1 MSTKPGVPKVFALT
15 DCNNFYV
22 SCERVFNPKLEQQPV
37 VVLSNN
43 DGCVVARSPE
53 AKQLGIKMGVPLF
66 EIRDLIARHQVR
78 VYSSNYTLYGD
89 MSFRVMDTLAT
100 FTPTLEVYSIDEA
113 FLDLSG
119 FSHFDLT
126 EYGQCVRQTVRQ
138 QTGIPV
144 SLGLAPTKT
153 LAKLANRLAKRCSSG
168 VFDLASADVSAV
180 LEATPLEDLW
190 GIGRRYT
197 ASLQE
202 RGYSTALD
210 LRDADL
216 AWIKQRY
223 GVVMVR
229 TVLELRGQSCLPLEL
244 VTPPRQSLMVSRS
257 FGRPVTSLTYLQEAI
272 ATYTSRAAEKLR
284 QQHLAAGI
292 LHVFARTSRYGSA
305 PYSDTV
311 ATSLPVA
318 TSDTAEL
325 LHYASRCGEALYQS
339 GLQFSKAGVLLLQ
352 LVPDTEVQTNLFDT
366 RDRTRDRKLMATVDQ
381 LNRQFGAG
389 TVRFAAVGLQQPWAL
404 KAAHRSPR
412 YTTRWQDLLVVR

>member
-1 MSTKPGVPKVFALT
+1 MSTKPPKVFALA

-22 SCERVFNPKLEQQPV
+22 SCERVFNAKLERQPV

-43 DGCVVARSPE
+43 DGCVVARSQE
-53 AKQLGIKMGVPLF
+53 AKQLGIQMGVPLF
-66 EIRDLIARHQVR
+66 EIRALIAQHRVR

-89 MSFRVMDTLAT
+89 MSTRVMDTLST
-100 FTPTLEVYSIDEA
+100 FTPTLEIYSIDEA
-113 FLDLSG
+113 FLDFSG
-119 FSHFDLT
+119 FSQRNLT
-126 EYGQCVRQTVRQ
+126 AYAQSVRQTVKQ

-153 LAKLANRLAKRCSSG
+153 LAKLANKLAKCSSSG
-168 VFDLASADVSAV
+168 VFDLATVDTHAV
-180 LEATPLEDLW
+180 LATTPLVDLW
-190 GIGRRYT
+190 GIGRQY
-197 ASLQE
+197 AKSLQE
-202 RGYSTALD
+202 YGYSTALD

-223 GVVMVR
+223 GIVMVR

-244 VTPPRQSLMVSRS
+244 VAPPRQSLMVSRS
-257 FGRPVTSLTYLQEAI
+257 FGRPVTTLTHLQAAI

-284 QQHLAAGI
+284 QQSLAASV
-292 LHVFARTSRYGSA
+292 LHVFARTSRYGDT

-311 ATSLPVA
+311 VTSLPVA

-325 LHYASRCGEALYQS
+325 LHYATRCGEALYQP
-339 GLQFSKAGVLLLQ
+339 GLQFSKAGVLLLN
-352 LVPDTEVQTNLFDT
+352 LVPDTQVQTNLFDT

-404 KAAHRSPR
+404 KATHRSPC
-412 YTTRWQDLLVVR
+412 YTTRWQDLLIVR